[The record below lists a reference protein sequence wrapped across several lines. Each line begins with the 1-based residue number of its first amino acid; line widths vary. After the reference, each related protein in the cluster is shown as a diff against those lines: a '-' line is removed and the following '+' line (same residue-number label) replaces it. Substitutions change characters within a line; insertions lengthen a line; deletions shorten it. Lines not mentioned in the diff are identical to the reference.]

1 MTIRTFWTI
10 FIKILGIWLVL
21 DCLTV
26 VPQFFSTVFFTN
38 SETDIQTTA
47 MWIGIML
54 VTIVFYFL
62 VLRIFV
68 FKTNWL
74 IDKLNL
80 DKNFAEEKIDLNI
93 SSHTVLRIATLMIG
107 GFILVESLPAFCKQL
122 FSFYQQKSIF
132 REYPSTGW
140 IIYHFIKS
148 LIGYLLLTNSKTIIE
163 FIDRQ
168 TKEKPIEE

>member
-26 VPQFFSTVFFTN
+26 VPHFFSTIFYPN
-38 SETDIQTTA
+38 TDTEIQITS
-47 MWIGIML
+47 MWFGLML
-54 VTIVFYFL
+54 LTIAFYFI
-62 VLRIFV
+62 VLRVFV
-68 FKTNWL
+68 FKTNWI

-80 DKNFAEEKIDLNI
+80 DKNFTEEKIDLNI
-93 SSHTVLRIATLMIG
+93 SSETVLRIATLMIG
-107 GFILVESLPAFCKQL
+107 GLILVESLPAFCKEL

-132 REYPSTGW
+132 REYLSTGW

-148 LIGYLLLTNSKTIIE
+148 LIGYLFLTNSKNIVE
-163 FIDRQ
+163 FIYKQ
-168 TKEKPIEE
+168 TKEKKTE

>member
-26 VPQFFSTVFFTN
+26 VPQFFSTILFTK
-38 SETDIQTTA
+38 SDTDMLTTL
-47 MWIGIML
+47 MWLGAML
-54 VTIVFYFL
+54 VTFVFYFL

-68 FKTNWL
+68 FKTNWI

-80 DKNFAEEKIDLNI
+80 DKNFTEEKIDLNI
-93 SSHTVLRIATLMIG
+93 SSQTVLRIATLIVG
-107 GFILVESLPAFCKQL
+107 GFILVESLPSLCKEL
-122 FSFYQQKSIF
+122 FSFYQQKSIM

-148 LIGYLLLTNSKTIIE
+148 LIGYLLLTNSKTIVE
-163 FIDRQ
+163 FINKQ
-168 TKEKPIEE
+168 TKEKQPE